1 MAPHSSTLAWKI
13 PWMEEPGGLP
23 SLGSHR
29 VGHDWS
35 DLAATAEGWDGGGGG
50 ERLKREGIYV
60 YIKLIQVVVQQ
71 KLTQH
76 CKATIF
82 QKKFLRK
89 QKKMA
94 RYIIVVS
101 RAGSVYIWCKSIEN
115 LTERSSQI
123 EVSGFQEQARIGKS
137 KNKQPGLLGWF
148 GWYFWGLG
156 SSSVFLLQLEGGGS
170 CSFAL
175 CLPRGHSCVTSTSQ
189 AGGPLWCPQRTTTH
203 IISELCHLSFK
214 ESGEARVF
222 SWALCFPEEMKA
234 GRMVNR

>member
-156 SSSVFLLQLEGGGS
+156 SSSVFLLQLEAVLLFF
-170 CSFAL
+170 CS
-175 CLPRGHSCVTSTSQ
+175 LPPP
-189 AGGPLWCPQRTTTH
+189 GPQ
-203 IISELCHLSFK
+203 LCHFYIPGRRPPLMPPADHHSHHLRAV
-214 ESGEARVF
+214 SPVF
-222 SWALCFPEEMKA
+222 
-234 GRMVNR
+234 